1 MKFYR
6 RKSKYIDRSS
16 QYIGVSTKDIDF
28 AINKNKNR
36 SLPVPVSQHSVKKPR
51 IVDNSGFRS
60 EKGVFIFMLMQLL
73 VLADL
78 QALQRLLMLSL
89 VQLCIS
95 FVLLCSSLILLPYM
109 QRLLLSNHIPSEC

>member
-6 RKSKYIDRSS
+6 RKSKYIDRFSK
-16 QYIGVSTKDIDF
+16 YIGVSTKDIDF
-28 AINKNKNR
+28 TINKNR
-36 SLPVPVSQHSVKKPR
+36 SRPVPVSQHSVKKPR

-60 EKGVFIFMLMQLL
+60 EKSVFIFMLMQLL

-89 VQLCIS
+89 IQLCIS

-109 QRLLLSNHIPSEC
+109 QRLLLSTHIPSEC

>member
-36 SLPVPVSQHSVKKPR
+36 SRPVPVSQHSVKKPR

-60 EKGVFIFMLMQLL
+60 EKGVFIFMLMLQPAP
-73 VLADL
+73 ADL
-78 QALQRLLMLSL
+78 QALQRPLMLSL
-89 VQLCIS
+89 IQLYIS